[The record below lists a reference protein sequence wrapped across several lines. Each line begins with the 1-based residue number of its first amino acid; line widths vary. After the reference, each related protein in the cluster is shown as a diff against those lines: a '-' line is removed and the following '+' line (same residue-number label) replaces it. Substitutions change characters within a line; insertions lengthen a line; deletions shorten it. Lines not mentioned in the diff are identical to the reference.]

1 MPSGYLKN
9 TEGVSERTGRGSSS
23 KDGKTVKGGGR
34 HSPQHSPKGCRLST
48 KPTKDG
54 SNGGSGA
61 QRGKSSG
68 GGGDGAEGTSD
79 IGGASGSSGRRSS
92 PKFRGPAASNPT
104 KSLVREVD
112 RDVEPTAVAHARV
125 TGLRL
130 KASACIAAFEDFDT
144 EDTQEITSR
153 VDCARTPLVAAV
165 QRARESASALDEQ
178 DLATSRAYGELRVA
192 ETTLEAFDSVP
203 AAQFAKRDP
212 LMNLSGSA
220 KSAGGVFSGKTY
232 QFTTIDTPDW
242 AVVTKWKRL
251 QPSMYDPASIDLLGE
266 PLGDGSQDPVV
277 ELSCT
282 TPSGIR
288 CVFRESVVRR
298 CLQSCPKCPTCAFQ
312 FAIPGPQPTGTLTV
326 ECASYPCEGYPK
338 SSKTITMFY
347 SFSSGKQGPRMKRPG
362 QQYYG
367 TTRCV
372 YLPDNA
378 DGQAAASLLI
388 KAFMAGGLF
397 VVADSVTTGAQNCV
411 VWGGVH
417 QKTSPSGGAQYHGW
431 PDPTYFER
439 LLYECAAVGVFTD
452 KHEKAMLMATN
463 KAKKAAAAAAP
474 STRSVAPVAASSV
487 APPSAQDDETM
498 RLQAR
503 IEELGSAIQVA
514 MKARQMD
521 TIRGLMAERTAVQ
534 AELKTRS

>member
-1 MPSGYLKN
+1 M
-9 TEGVSERTGRGSSS
+9 
-23 KDGKTVKGGGR
+23 
-34 HSPQHSPKGCRLST
+34 
-48 KPTKDG
+48 
-54 SNGGSGA
+54 
-61 QRGKSSG
+61 
-68 GGGDGAEGTSD
+68 
-79 IGGASGSSGRRSS
+79 
-92 PKFRGPAASNPT
+92 
-104 KSLVREVD
+104 
-112 RDVEPTAVAHARV
+112 
-125 TGLRL
+125 
-130 KASACIAAFEDFDT
+130 
-144 EDTQEITSR
+144 
-153 VDCARTPLVAAV
+153 
-165 QRARESASALDEQ
+165 
-178 DLATSRAYGELRVA
+178 RVA

-251 QPSMYDPASIDLLGE
+251 QPTMYDPTSIDLLGE

-326 ECASYPCEGYPK
+326 EYASYPCEGYPK

-347 SFSSGKQGPRMKRPG
+347 SFSSGKQVRYATPCRTLAGCFATDRLVAPFFQGPRMKRPG

-367 TTRCV
+367 TTRCG

-431 PDPTYFER
+431 PDPT
-439 LLYECAAVGVFTD
+439 
-452 KHEKAMLMATN
+452 
-463 KAKKAAAAAAP
+463 
-474 STRSVAPVAASSV
+474 
-487 APPSAQDDETM
+487 
-498 RLQAR
+498 
-503 IEELGSAIQVA
+503 
-514 MKARQMD
+514 
-521 TIRGLMAERTAVQ
+521 
-534 AELKTRS
+534 